1 MKRIIMLLAGALVAG
16 CQADSATSV
25 TSPSAIDPATAG
37 STVAASPSAARLAL
51 DDVIDRIVP
60 ALEEGEGEGEAVSS
74 DATRLAGALRA
85 FRGAMAAGQLGSN
98 ARVARDAESA
108 LEAYA
113 RAHEASPA
121 DIDAIRLA
129 LNAAIVRY

>member
-60 ALEEGEGEGEAVSS
+60 ALGEGEAVSS
-74 DATRLAGALRA
+74 DASRLAGALRA
-85 FRGAMAAGQLGSN
+85 FRGAIAAGRLGSD

-108 LEAYA
+108 LETYA
-113 RAHEASPA
+113 KSHEASPA
-121 DIDAIRLA
+121 DVDAIRLA
-129 LNAAIVRY
+129 LNSAIARY

>member
-1 MKRIIMLLAGALVAG
+1 MKHIIMLLAGALVAG

-25 TSPSAIDPATAG
+25 MSPSAIDPA
-37 STVAASPSAARLAL
+37 AASPAAVANPAAARLAL

-60 ALEEGEGEGEAVSS
+60 ALGEGEGPSS
-74 DATRLAGALRA
+74 DASRLAGALRA
-85 FRGAMAAGQLGSN
+85 FRSAMAAGQLGSD

-108 LEAYA
+108 LEMFAK
-113 RAHEASPA
+113 AHDASPA
-121 DIDAIRLA
+121 DVDAIRLA